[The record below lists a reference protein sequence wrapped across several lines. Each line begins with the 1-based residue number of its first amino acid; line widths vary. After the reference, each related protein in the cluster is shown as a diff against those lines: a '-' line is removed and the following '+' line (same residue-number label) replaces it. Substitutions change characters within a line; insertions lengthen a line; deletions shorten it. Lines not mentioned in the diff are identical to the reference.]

1 MHIFNRFFLSV
12 AMLGKPLYQRLG
24 VHIPHLEAILR
35 IKLTMDDRRPTTVHQ
50 TQRNKK
56 DKPISGATLGT
67 MLISTILG
75 CMFLFGFAIGN
86 DMVTH
91 LTVFFTMFI
100 FMLASTLISDFT
112 SVLIDVRDN
121 YIIMPKPVS
130 DITVVT
136 ARLLHIFIHV
146 CKLVLPMSLPGLI
159 YIGITQGILALVPM
173 LPLLLLATLFT
184 IFLINAIYIFILKV
198 TTPQKFQGIIS
209 WIQIVFAILIYAAYQ
224 VLPRLIGNDGFE
236 KFNVNSY
243 TGIIAAP
250 SYWFAAA
257 WQVLMGLTAT
267 TNMYVGTAM
276 ALVLPPFLMWIVAKF
291 LAPSFNRK
299 LSMISGSGGD
309 GPQVAATAQ
318 QQKQVSKKSFGQ
330 ALARWACYG
339 NPLQR
344 WAFNT
349 AWAITGRSKDFMLK
363 VYPSIGYILV
373 YAIIIFMRNGSNG
386 NLTAAAID
394 ANTIQIILIMAVYS
408 TSFVMMT
415 AIQQMQYSDKFKAAW
430 VYYTTPIQKPGDIVA
445 GMAKAVVFKF
455 YIPIVALMVLP
466 GLYFVGVSI
475 LPNLMF
481 GLFNVLLIAA
491 INVKLSI
498 RSFPF
503 TQGQTTSQKS
513 GSFIRSLILF
523 LIPVITGFG
532 HYALYHFTWVIMLC
546 MLLSIAAFW
555 LVFDSIRRTPWHKIF
570 AHDIS

>member
-12 AMLGKPLYQRLG
+12 AMLGKPLYQKLG

-35 IKLTMDDRRPTTVHQ
+35 TKLTMDDRRPTTVHQ
-50 TQRNKK
+50 TQRHKK
-56 DKPISGATLGT
+56 EKPISGATLGT

-121 YIIMPKPVS
+121 YIIMPKPVN

-136 ARLLHIFIHV
+136 ARLLHIFIHI
-146 CKLVLPMSLPGLI
+146 CKLVLPMALPGLI
-159 YIGITQGILALVPM
+159 YIAVTVNILALLPM
-173 LPLLLLATLFT
+173 LLLLLLATIFT
-184 IFLINAIYIFILKV
+184 IFLINAIYILILKI
-198 TTPQKFQGIIS
+198 TTPQKFQSIIS
-209 WIQIVFAILIYAAYQ
+209 WIQVVFAVFIYAAYQ
-224 VLPRLIGNDGFE
+224 IVPRLIGDDGFD
-236 KFNVNSY
+236 KFSVHTYS
-243 TGIIAAP
+243 TMIAAP
-250 SYWFAAA
+250 PYWFAAA
-257 WQVLMGLTAT
+257 WQVLMGYTAT
-267 TNMYVGTAM
+267 LNMYVGTAL
-276 ALVLPPFLMWIVAKF
+276 AFVIPPISIWMVAKF

-299 LSMISGSGGD
+299 LSMIGGSGGD
-309 GPQVAATAQ
+309 GPQTVANTQ
-318 QQKQVSKKSFGQ
+318 QQKTVAQTSFGHT
-330 ALARWACYG
+330 LARWVCYG

-344 WAFNT
+344 WAFAT

-373 YAIIIFMRNGSNG
+373 YAVVVFMRNGTKLAN
-386 NLTAAAID
+386 IQED
-394 ANTIQIILIMAVYS
+394 ASMIQLILIMAVYS

-430 VYYTTPIQKPGDIVA
+430 VYYTTPVQKPGDIVA

-455 YIPIVALMVLP
+455 YIPIMVLILLP
-466 GLYFVGVSI
+466 GLYFIGVSI
-475 LPNLMF
+475 LPNMLF

-513 GSFIRSLILF
+513 GSFLRSLIML
-523 LIPVITGFG
+523 LIPVVTGFG
-532 HYALYHFTWVIMLC
+532 HYALYHFTWVIILC

-555 LVFDSIRRTPWHKIF
+555 LVFDSIKRTPWSKIF
-570 AHDIS
+570 AHDIQ